1 MAYTGLDYVTSRLGR
16 RMLLVFVLCAVI
28 PVASLAVLSYR
39 SAVADLEGD
48 AQERLQDATKNLG
61 MSMLEKFLFVLEELE
76 FAAERMAR
84 GGALDLV
91 QQFPDRLVGI
101 AHVRGDT
108 LLASVGGSFDLS
120 GLRSSDRERLAAGQ
134 PAISFPTSR
143 ATGRPEAVVWYPL
156 ADGTV
161 LAAAVE
167 PGYGWGEGLLAI
179 LPMGTEV
186 VVVTPDDRP
195 LVSTL
200 ASGYSN
206 SAALMGEA
214 TGVATFETEI
224 EGFEYYG
231 GRWSLPLRHD
241 FGHPGLVL
249 FALTERSF
257 ALQRTAGF
265 GREYF
270 LLGLTSL
277 WVVLLLS
284 IAQIRRNL
292 EPLDELTEATARIGR
307 RDFSVRVEVTSD
319 DELSQLADSFN
330 TMSEEIGDLVQGMD
344 EMKQGALLALA
355 GAVDAKS
362 PWTQGHSQ
370 RVTAVSLRIAQ
381 QMGLGE
387 ADLDIINR
395 GGLLHDVGKIGV
407 PSEVL
412 DKPSRLTDA
421 EFEQMKQHPVI
432 GARILEPIS
441 AYADVLPIVLQHH
454 ERMDGRGYP
463 YGIGPEEF
471 DFRARIVAVA
481 DVFDACSSDRPYR
494 AGMPLGR
501 VLTIIREGSGT
512 HFDPVPAEALESLIL
527 EDEQFFEHLLEAA
540 A

>member
-1 MAYTGLDYVTSRLGR
+1 
-16 RMLLVFVLCAVI
+16 MLLVFVLCAVV

-39 SAVADLEGD
+39 SAVADLEGE

-76 FAAERMAR
+76 FAEERLAR
-84 GGALDLV
+84 GGGLEFV
-91 QQFPDRLVGI
+91 QQFPDRLIGI
-101 AHVRGDT
+101 AHVRGESV
-108 LLASVGGSFDLS
+108 LASVGDAFELS
-120 GLRSSDRERLAAGQ
+120 GLRPSDVDRLGSGK
-134 PAISFPTSR
+134 PAISFPNSPDSGT
-143 ATGRPEAVVWYPL
+143 PQAVIWHPL
-156 ADGTV
+156 GDGTV

-179 LPMGTEV
+179 LPVGTEV

-200 ASGYSN
+200 ATGYSN
-206 SAALMGEA
+206 SAVLMGET
-214 TGVATFETEI
+214 TGLATFETEI
-224 EGFEYYG
+224 EGFDYYG
-231 GRWSLPLRHD
+231 GHWSLPLRHD

-249 FALTERSF
+249 IALTERSF

-265 GREYF
+265 GRDYF

-292 EPLDELTEATARIGR
+292 EPLDDLTKATAQIGR
-307 RDFSVRVEVTSD
+307 RDFSVRVAVASD

-330 TMSEEIGDLVQGMD
+330 VMSEEIGNLVEGMD
-344 EMKQGALLALA
+344 ELKQGALLALA

-362 PWTQGHSQ
+362 HWTQGHSE
-370 RVTAVSLRIAQ
+370 RVTAISLRIAR

-407 PSEVL
+407 SSQIL
-412 DKPSRLTDA
+412 DKPARLTDA
-421 EFEQMKQHPVI
+421 EFELMKQHPVI
-432 GARILEPIS
+432 GAKILEPIP

-454 ERMDGRGYP
+454 ERVDGRGYP
-463 YGIGPEEF
+463 FGIGPEEF

-481 DVFDACSSDRPYR
+481 DVFDACTSDRPYR
-494 AGMPLGR
+494 DGMPLGR
-501 VLTIIREGSGT
+501 VLTILREGSGT
-512 HFDPVPAEALESLIL
+512 HFDPVAAEALETLVL
-527 EDEQFFEHLLEAA
+527 EDEQFFAHLRKAA